1 MAAGCSL
8 DGTVRPMSPTPATVF
23 IVDDDDMVL
32 GALEALVAS
41 VGLRAE
47 TYLSA
52 RQFLSGYEPTREG
65 CVIVDMRLPGMSG
78 LELQAALRDR
88 EIDLPVIVISGY
100 GDVSSAVR
108 AMKAGAVDFFQ
119 KPVDGQ
125 LLLEA
130 IQRAV
135 AAGAARSSANA
146 EAEAVRSLLAGLS
159 RRERDVLDGVLSGEP
174 NKRIAVRLGIAEK
187 TVEAHRA
194 RLMSK
199 LEARNIVELVKKV
212 LLVSPE
218 GLP

>member
-1 MAAGCSL
+1 
-8 DGTVRPMSPTPATVF
+8 MSPTPATVF
-23 IVDDDDMVL
+23 IIDDDELVL
-32 GALEALVAS
+32 GALEALVTS

-47 TYLSA
+47 TYISP
-52 RQFLSGYEPTREG
+52 RQFLSGYQPTHEG
-65 CVIVDMRLPGMSG
+65 CVILDMRLPGMSG
-78 LELQAALRDR
+78 LELQAALKAQA
-88 EIDLPVIVISGY
+88 IDLPVIVISGY

-119 KPVDGQ
+119 KPIDGQ

-135 AAGAARSSANA
+135 AAGAARSSARA
-146 EAEAVRSLLAGLS
+146 EAEAVRSLLASLS
-159 RRERDVLDGVLSGEP
+159 PRERDVLDGVLSGEP
-174 NKRIAVRLGIAEK
+174 NKRIAGRLGIAEK

-199 LEARNIVELVKKV
+199 LEARNIVDLVKKV
-212 LLVSPE
+212 LLASPE

>member
-1 MAAGCSL
+1 
-8 DGTVRPMSPTPATVF
+8 MSPTPATVY
-23 IVDDDDMVL
+23 IVDDDVLVL

-41 VGLRAE
+41 VGLKAE
-47 TYLSA
+47 SYASA
-52 RQFLSGYEPTREG
+52 GQFLAGYQPAREG

-78 LELQAALRDR
+78 LELQAALKER

-108 AMKAGAVDFFQ
+108 AMKAGATDFFQ
-119 KPVDGQ
+119 KPINGQ

-135 AAGAARSSANA
+135 AAGAARSSAQA
-146 EAEAVRSLLAGLS
+146 ETEAVRALMASLS
-159 RRERDVLDGVLSGEP
+159 RRERDVLDGVLAGEP
-174 NKRIAVRLGIAEK
+174 NKRIAAKLGIAEK

-194 RLMSK
+194 RLMGK

>member
-1 MAAGCSL
+1 
-8 DGTVRPMSPTPATVF
+8 MSPTPATVF
-23 IVDDDDMVL
+23 IIDDDDLVL
-32 GALEALVAS
+32 GALEALVTS

-159 RRERDVLDGVLSGEP
+159 RRELDVLDGVLSGEP
-174 NKRIAVRLGIAEK
+174 NKRIAARLGIAEK

>member
-1 MAAGCSL
+1 M
-8 DGTVRPMSPTPATVF
+8 RPMSPTPATVF
-23 IVDDDDMVL
+23 IVDDDDLVL

-47 TYLSA
+47 TYPSA
-52 RQFLSGYEPTREG
+52 RQFLSGYQPTRAG

-78 LELQAALRDR
+78 LELQAALKER

-135 AAGAARSSANA
+135 AAGAARSSAHA
-146 EAEAVRSLLAGLS
+146 EAEAVRSLLASLS

-174 NKRIAVRLGIAEK
+174 NKRIAGRLGIAEK

-218 GLP
+218 GFP

>member
-1 MAAGCSL
+1 MLLPASSAA
-8 DGTVRPMSPTPATVF
+8 
-23 IVDDDDMVL
+23 
-32 GALEALVAS
+32 
-41 VGLRAE
+41 
-47 TYLSA
+47 
-52 RQFLSGYEPTREG
+52 REG

-78 LELQAALRDR
+78 LELQAALKER

-108 AMKAGAVDFFQ
+108 AMKAGATDFFQ
-119 KPVDGQ
+119 KPINGQ

-135 AAGAARSSANA
+135 AAGAARSSAQA
-146 EAEAVRSLLAGLS
+146 ETEAVRSLMASLS
-159 RRERDVLDGVLSGEP
+159 RRERDVLDGVLAGEP
-174 NKRIAVRLGIAEK
+174 NKRIAAKLGIAEK